1 MTCGTAY
8 LCSASPRR
16 AGQQQAP
23 TVRVGVGGG
32 EGEGRAEARLVP
44 GGRRP
49 PGPDSGERRNVNDT
63 LQILLHGYL

>member
-1 MTCGTAY
+1 M
-8 LCSASPRR
+8 PRR
-16 AGQQQAP
+16 AGPASS
-23 TVRVGVGGG
+23 RHRLSEWELGGG
-32 EGEGRAEARLVP
+32 EEGRAEARLVP

>member
-1 MTCGTAY
+1 MRYSLPLQCLA
-8 LCSASPRR
+8 APRR
-16 AGQQQAP
+16 PAAGTDCP
-23 TVRVGVGGG
+23 SGSWGGG
-32 EGEGRAEARLVP
+32 GGEGRAEARLVP